1 MSDIERHS
9 DEEPMPEEPTP
20 SGVNDD
26 EPMPSHGPPDNEELA
41 RSVPEEPTPSYVNN
55 EQPMS
60 SRALAPP
67 PPPMLR
73 HVPEPTPSGINDDEP
88 MPSHVPPDNE
98 ELARSVP
105 EEPTP
110 SYVNDKQPMSSRALA
125 PPPPPMLR
133 HVPLPDNEALARRA
147 RTTLFLPDSHDSRRP
162 SPVPSRVPPEIDTSR
177 KRARSSSVE
186 PPPSKRRKSR
196 SVVRFFDLAA
206 EDEDSGD
213 DDEPRRVRRTNED
226 ANDEEGEDDDEETLS
241 DLEFIDDEPV
251 HQSSHFTIHEETD
264 AAALEALAASFKAA
278 PASSPSAVSTSTSS
292 LSSTSTSSHDPVLN
306 LFQPSAPAPSDEPAT
321 VQRGEWIRLKQTPY
335 EGKVAWVVSSQRFIV
350 ANLNGVGEADPCSRL
365 TYDSPLR
372 ASAYPRVLP
381 NPDELLPFKQ
391 TTESYLKQ
399 ATFIGTAPALV
410 EGVRVVVVAGEH
422 KGNVGYIVMIREIA
436 DEKYRVRW
444 AKIQEEYNGT
454 DTVRGDSHGIFV
466 QIAHLRRHAL
476 DPPTPFRVLDRVQVV
491 AGIEHRGAIG
501 RIIQI
506 EDQWLSIQFP
516 QESGE
521 QNIIEVEHRCVA
533 RHFMEGDFVCVTGA
547 SRNRRGLVVKIC
559 TGGALELYSG
569 QRNFNGSDID
579 EDPLWRVPSR
589 DVNFDLNSDSS
600 MSSWAALMPQLDIID
615 LQTFSAQKSSR
626 SALTAD
632 AQFID
637 LSGALG
643 SARQLLE
650 GKAVGRRYE
659 GMEVLVAWQGPLKG
673 TRGVVVGDFDSPDR
687 AARIQ
692 KCKRKYQVE
701 DDDGIMVTVQKE
713 ASNARF
719 TLNIKKLVHVHTRMP
734 LSKTKALPRW
744 MLAPQSALTRTP
756 ARVGTPL
763 PPSRSPTPAP
773 QVSWTSNSQVLDGEL
788 DGRWLCLSALVQ
800 KRVDVVLKDIVRSEN
815 RYFRPGKRIL
825 SCEGRAGYLALDQPF
840 REEDLDKKM
849 IRVWAVGPNGT
860 NHPVRGPCIRPMRQM
875 ADGTPINRVVTRV
888 VIIGPDTGGDV
899 GKLGCYGEARPH
911 NDQVSAVKFQNSG
924 LGFFHLNSLCR
935 SLNVPVPN
943 DGGVLGTTVFN

>member
-125 PPPPPMLR
+125 PPPAS
-133 HVPLPDNEALARRA
+133 DAQ
-147 RTTLFLPDSHDSRRP
+147 TL
-162 SPVPSRVPPEIDTSR
+162 PSRVPPEIDTSR

-321 VQRGEWIRLKQTPY
+321 VQRGEWIRLKQKPY

-579 EDPLWRVPSR
+579 EDPLLAERFHCVTVESSITRCELRPELRFLNVVLGGFDAATGYHRSP
-589 DVNFDLNSDSS
+589 NFLCPKVVKVGSHGGRTIYRSLWCTRFGDDLKK
-600 MSSWAALMPQLDIID
+600 Q
-615 LQTFSAQKSSR
+615 
-626 SALTAD
+626 
-632 AQFID
+632 
-637 LSGALG
+637 
-643 SARQLLE
+643 RQLLE
-650 GKAVGRRYE
+650 GKAVSRRYE

-744 MLAPQSALTRTP
+744 MLAPQSALNSYTRSRWYTAP
-756 ARVGTPL
+756 TVPL
-763 PPSRSPTPAP
+763 ATPAP
-773 QVSWTSNSQVLDGEL
+773 QVSWTSIAKFSTENSMADGF
-788 DGRWLCLSALVQ
+788 CLSGLVQ

-924 LGFFHLNSLCR
+924 LGFF
-935 SLNVPVPN
+935 P
-943 DGGVLGTTVFN
+943 FE

>member
-186 PPPSKRRKSR
+186 PPPT
-196 SVVRFFDLAA
+196 A

-321 VQRGEWIRLKQTPY
+321 VQRGEWIRLKQKPY

-350 ANLNGVGEADPCSRL
+350 ANLNGGWRGGSVQSPNVRL
-365 TYDSPLR
+365 SPPR
-372 ASAYPRVLP
+372 IYIPSSPPQPRRTPAIQTDYGVVFETSDIHWHCTSA
-381 NPDELLPFKQ
+381 
-391 TTESYLKQ
+391 
-399 ATFIGTAPALV
+399 V

-454 DTVRGDSHGIFV
+454 DT
-466 QIAHLRRHAL
+466 IAHLRRHAL

-521 QNIIEVEHRCVA
+521 QNIIEVEHRLESSITRCEL
-533 RHFMEGDFVCVTGA
+533 RPELRFL
-547 SRNRRGLVVKIC
+547 NVVL
-559 TGGALELYSG
+559 GG
-569 QRNFNGSDID
+569 
-579 EDPLWRVPSR
+579 
-589 DVNFDLNSDSS
+589 FD
-600 MSSWAALMPQLDIID
+600 AATDIID

-788 DGRWLCLSALVQ
+788 DGRWLCLSGLVQ

-840 REEDLDKKM
+840 REEDLDK
-849 IRVWAVGPNGT
+849 R
-860 NHPVRGPCIRPMRQM
+860 
-875 ADGTPINRVVTRV
+875 
-888 VIIGPDTGGDV
+888 
-899 GKLGCYGEARPH
+899 
-911 NDQVSAVKFQNSG
+911 
-924 LGFFHLNSLCR
+924 
-935 SLNVPVPN
+935 
-943 DGGVLGTTVFN
+943 

>member
-321 VQRGEWIRLKQTPY
+321 VQRGEWIRLKQKPY

-643 SARQLLE
+643 SAVREGEKQRREGKLDDWDFTDALRLAVEDDLKKQRQLLE

-719 TLNIKKLVHVHTRMP
+719 TLNIKKLVHVQQTLKYSNAALENKGSSSVDACSTVP
-734 LSKTKALPRW
+734 LSLVHPLALVHR
-744 MLAPQSALTRTP
+744 SHRP
-756 ARVGTPL
+756 ARQRRP
-763 PPSRSPTPAP
+763 RKF
-773 QVSWTSNSQVLDGEL
+773 SWTSNSQVLDGEL
-788 DGRWLCLSALVQ
+788 DGRWLCLSGLVQ
-800 KRVDVVLKDIVRSEN
+800 KRVDVVLKDIAREANSQL
-815 RYFRPGKRIL
+815 RRPSPVISPSINPSAKRIL
-825 SCEGRAGYLALDQPF
+825 T
-840 REEDLDKKM
+840 KKM
-849 IRVWAVGPNGT
+849 IRVWAVGPNEPT
-860 NHPVRGPCIRPMRQM
+860 
-875 ADGTPINRVVTRV
+875 TRFE
-888 VIIGPDTGGDV
+888 D
-899 GKLGCYGEARPH
+899 L
-911 NDQVSAVKFQNSG
+911 VSGQ
-924 LGFFHLNSLCR
+924 
-935 SLNVPVPN
+935 
-943 DGGVLGTTVFN
+943 